1 MKYSI
6 FGFNQKQVITE
17 YENIT
22 ISDLLLLDYIYNA
35 IASPNMEHYTDED
48 EIYVWLQHK
57 KILEDLPILNI
68 SNDRLKHK
76 LKSLIDAGLL
86 KSHQICTPKM
96 KGSKSF
102 YGITEKCEYLRYEP
116 GVKNNTRYDD
126 QVLKTTPDQSGPGV
140 KNNTSNNEL
149 VNNTFISK
157 DIKDNRD
164 SILSQNQSFLGSA
177 NSLRESHKQKDI
189 DRFVQ
194 LYNEHCPSLPKI
206 RDITDKRKQAIQYI
220 VKKYSWEDIIQ
231 VFDNTEASDFLK
243 GNNDRGWK
251 ASFDFILRKDKF
263 VNILEGMYD
272 SKKTGKGKDGLVIA
286 PRASKEDLD
295 GYIYEF

>member
-1 MKYSI
+1 MIFRVEKTKDYTIMSNYHLREKKMSLKAKGLLSWMLSNDDGWDYSI
-6 FGFNQKQVITE
+6 KGIVANCKENETAIKSTLQELQEFGYLEIRKCLPNKDISVIHYEYIVHEQAIGNQVL
-17 YENIT
+17 EN
-22 ISDLLLLDYIYNA
+22 LDVENQELEDQGQRNT
-35 IASPNMEHYTDED
+35 IAS
-48 EIYVWLQHK
+48 
-57 KILEDLPILNI
+57 
-68 SNDRLKHK
+68 
-76 LKSLIDAGLL
+76 
-86 KSHQICTPKM
+86 
-96 KGSKSF
+96 
-102 YGITEKCEYLRYEP
+102 
-116 GVKNNTRYDD
+116 NTNKR
-126 QVLKTTPDQSGPGV
+126 
-140 KNNTSNNEL
+140 NTKEE
-149 VNNTFISK
+149 
-157 DIKDNRD
+157 KDN
-164 SILSQNQSFLGSA
+164 SQNQSFLGSA

-263 VNILEGMYD
+263 VNILEGMYG